1 MLRDPLPRVPPDE
14 DPPDAPGFAGDPGP
28 ELHLVDYLEKLRRHW
43 KLAVLCVLV
52 SVLGATVFY
61 LITPK
66 EYQAKA
72 RIQIERQ
79 AASPLNSGQNAWV
92 ESLWNMEFYPT
103 QYRLLES
110 RGLAERV
117 VVNLGLADDQFFNPG
132 GRSLV
137 APAPGGQASED
148 PEQVDERV
156 LGQMAQRLRTGLEVN
171 PVRDTQLVDVVYKS
185 SSPQFAARVANG
197 FADAFIDWG
206 VSSRQHTV
214 GWASSFLESQIE
226 SLKQE
231 IQEKE
236 AKLRDFSRSSDI
248 VLDRDSNVVLEQLQS
263 FNQDFI
269 AAKARRVEAEARY
282 KELLETPRQEVA
294 DRYSD
299 GTVSELMREHRSL
312 EREYRTKLQTYKPDW
327 PEMVELRAR
336 IEDSEKNLQ
345 KVIGEQVENAKE
357 TAYAEYQTA
366 LRRERALQEELD
378 LQKNQL
384 LDQSSDAVEL
394 TNLQV
399 EIATS
404 RDLMDQLLR
413 QQSETEVAARLQTSR
428 ESNIRVVDRA
438 LVPSSAFRPSLRQN
452 LGMGLGLG
460 LLLGLGAVF
469 LVEYMDRTLKT
480 PEDVER
486 HLRLP
491 NLAVVPDVSSG
502 GGRYGRK
509 AAYGYG
515 RGYGAMR
522 KRRRPGIVRRVAGSG
537 DEATIE
543 GIEKVPH
550 EHPRLS
556 VSEAYRA
563 LRTALLLSSARQL
576 QVVTVTSAG
585 SGEGKTA
592 SSTNLAVVMAQLGRR
607 VLLVDGDLRKPRLH
621 EVFQVSNR
629 KGLVNVLAGG
639 EDPSS
644 ALVQTDVPH
653 LHLIPAGPMPPNPSE
668 LLSSER
674 MEELLHRARSRFD
687 FVIVDTPP
695 VLAVTD
701 ATVIGA
707 QSDGVVLCLRAGKV
721 LRTDA
726 RTCRDRLLM
735 ADVKILGAVLNRH
748 TEGSGGRP
756 YHYYYAAYGDDAS
769 ESGSAA

>member
-1 MLRDPLPRVPPDE
+1 MLDEPLPGALPPEDPLDPRGLSE
-14 DPPDAPGFAGDPGP
+14 TAGS
-28 ELHLVDYLEKLRRHW
+28 ETHLVDYLQQLRRHW
-43 KLAVLCVLV
+43 KLVVLLTVV
-52 SVLGATVFY
+52 SVLGATILYV
-61 LITPK
+61 ITPK
-66 EYQAKA
+66 EYRATA

-79 AASPLNSGQNAWV
+79 TVSPLSSSQNAWI
-92 ESLWNMEFYPT
+92 ENLWNMEFYPT
-103 QYRLLES
+103 QYTLLES

-117 VVNLGLADDQFFNPG
+117 VVDLDLADDPHFNPG
-132 GRSLV
+132 GRALV
-137 APAPGGQASED
+137 APEAEGDSD
-148 PEQVDERV
+148 PEEVDQRV
-156 LGQMAQRLRTGLEVN
+156 LGQMAQRLRSGLQVN
-171 PVRDTQLVDVVYKS
+171 PVRNTQLVDVVYTS

-197 FADAFIDWG
+197 FAEAFIDWG
-206 VSSRQHTV
+206 ISSRQNTV

-236 AKLRDFSRSSDI
+236 ARLRDFSRASDI
-248 VLDRDSNVVLEQLQS
+248 VLDRDSNVVLKQLQS
-263 FNQDFI
+263 FNQDYI
-269 AAKARRVEAEARY
+269 AAKARRIEAEARY
-282 KELLETPRQEVA
+282 RELLETPRQEVA

-299 GTVSELMREHRSL
+299 GTVSELMREQRSL

-336 IEDSEKNLQ
+336 IEEGEENLQ
-345 KVIGEQVENAKE
+345 KVIAEQVDNAKE

-366 LRRERALQEELD
+366 LRREQALQEELD
-378 LQKNQL
+378 VQKGQL

-413 QQSETEVAARLQTSR
+413 QQSETEVAARLQSSR

-438 LVPSSAFRPSLRQN
+438 LVPGSAFRPSLRQN
-452 LGMGLGLG
+452 LGMGLGVG

-469 LVEYMDRTLKT
+469 LIEYMDRSLKT

-486 HLRLP
+486 HLRVP
-491 NLAVVPDVSSG
+491 SLAVIPDVDAR
-502 GGRYGRK
+502 GRPGR
-509 AAYGYG
+509 APAYGYG
-515 RGYGAMR
+515 RAYGAVQ
-522 KRRRPGIVRRVAGSG
+522 KRRRPGIVRRTAKGRGEVSL
-537 DEATIE
+537 D

-550 EHPRLS
+550 DHPRLS

-563 LRTALLLSSARQL
+563 LRTALMLSSAREL

-592 SSTNLAVVMAQLGRR
+592 TSTNLAVVMAQLGRR
-607 VLLVDGDLRKPRLH
+607 VLLMDGDLRKPRLH
-621 EVFQVSNR
+621 QVFQVSNR
-629 KGLVNVLAGG
+629 TGLVNVLAGG
-639 EDPSS
+639 EDP
-644 ALVQTDVPH
+644 ATVLLQTDVPN

-674 MEELLHRARSRFD
+674 MQELLRRARSRFD
-687 FVIVDTPP
+687 LVVIDTPP

-701 ATVIGA
+701 ATVIGST
-707 QSDGVVLCLRAGKV
+707 SDGVVLCLRAGKV
-721 LRTDA
+721 VRHDA
-726 RTCRDRLLM
+726 KTCRDRLLM

-756 YHYYYAAYGDDAS
+756 YHYYYAAYGDEAP

>member
-1 MLRDPLPRVPPDE
+1 MLEDPLPRSRAVE
-14 DPPDAPGFAGDPGP
+14 DPLDDTALGVPGS

-43 KLAVLCVLV
+43 KLVVLLTLVSLLGAAVLYV
-52 SVLGATVFY
+52 
-61 LITPK
+61 ITPK
-66 EYQAKA
+66 EYQARA

-79 AASPLNSGQNAWV
+79 TVSPLSGSQNAWI
-92 ESLWNMEFYPT
+92 ENIWNMEFYPT
-103 QYRLLES
+103 QYTLLES

-117 VVNLGLADDQFFNPG
+117 VVDLNLAEDSFFNPR
-132 GRSLV
+132 GRALV
-137 APAPGGQASED
+137 PPASDGRD
-148 PEQVDERV
+148 PEQVDDRV
-156 LGQMAQRLRTGLEVN
+156 LGQMAQRLRSGLEVN
-171 PVRDTQLVDVVYKS
+171 PVRNTQLVDVVYKS
-185 SSPQFAARVANG
+185 SSPEFAARAANG

-206 VSSRQHTV
+206 ISSRRNTV

-236 AKLRDFSRSSDI
+236 ARLRDFSRASDI
-248 VLDRDSNVVLEQLQS
+248 VLDRESNVVLKQLQS
-263 FNQDFI
+263 FNEDYI
-269 AAKARRVEAEARY
+269 AAKARRIEAEARY
-282 KELLETPRQEVA
+282 RELLETPRPEVA

-299 GTVSELMREHRSL
+299 GTVSELLREQRRL
-312 EREYRTKLQTYKPDW
+312 EREYRTKLQTYKPEW

-336 IEDSEKNLQ
+336 IEEGEKNLQ
-345 KVIGEQVENAKE
+345 KVIADQVETAKD

-366 LRRERALQEELD
+366 LRRERALEEELES
-378 LQKNQL
+378 QRSQI

-413 QQSETEVAARLQTSR
+413 QQSETEVAARLQNSR

-438 LVPSSAFRPSLRQN
+438 LVPGEPFRPSLRQN

-469 LVEYMDRTLKT
+469 LIEYMDRTLKT

-486 HLRLP
+486 HLRVP
-491 NLAVVPDVSSG
+491 NLAVIPDVEA
-502 GGRYGRK
+502 GGRAGRGP
-509 AAYGYG
+509 AYGYG
-515 RGYGAMR
+515 QGYGAV
-522 KRRRPGIVRRVAGSG
+522 KKSRRRSKIVRRVTG
-537 DEATIE
+537 DVEEPAFD

-556 VSEAYRA
+556 VSEAYRS
-563 LRTALLLSSARQL
+563 LRTALLLSSAREL
-576 QVVTVTSAG
+576 QMVTVVSAG

-592 SSTNLAVVMAQLGRR
+592 TSTNLAVVMAQLGRR

-621 EVFQVSNR
+621 QVFQVSNR

-644 ALVQTDVPH
+644 VLLQTAVPQ
-653 LHLIPAGPMPPNPSE
+653 LHLIPAGPTPPNPSE

-674 MEELLHRARSRFD
+674 MQQLLDRARSRFD

-707 QSDGVVLCLRAGKV
+707 MSEGVVLCLRAGKV
-721 LRTDA
+721 VRHDA

-756 YHYYYAAYGDDAS
+756 YHYYYAAYGDEAS

>member
-14 DPPDAPGFAGDPGP
+14 DFPDAPALADGPGS
-28 ELHLVDYLEKLRRHW
+28 ELHLADYLDTLRRHW
-43 KLAVLCVLV
+43 KLVVLSVLV
-52 SVLGATVFY
+52 AVLGATILYV
-61 LITPK
+61 ITPK
-66 EYQAKA
+66 EYQATA

-79 AASPLNSGQNAWV
+79 AVSPLSSRQNAWI
-92 ESLWNMEFYPT
+92 ENLWNMEFYPT

-117 VVNLGLADDQFFNPG
+117 VVNLRLADDPFFNPG
-132 GRSLV
+132 GDALV
-137 APAPGGQASED
+137 APADGEED
-148 PEQVDERV
+148 PEQVDDRV
-156 LGQMAQRLRTGLEVN
+156 LGKMAQRLRSGLEVN
-171 PVRDTQLVDVVYKS
+171 PVRETQLVDVVYKS
-185 SSPQFAARVANG
+185 SSPQFAARAANG
-197 FADAFIDWG
+197 FADAFIEWG
-206 VSSRQHTV
+206 VTSRQHTA

-236 AKLRDFSRSSDI
+236 SQLRDFSRATDI
-248 VLDRDSNVVLEQLQS
+248 VLDQDSNVVLKQLQS
-263 FNQDFI
+263 FNQDYI
-269 AAKARRVEAEARY
+269 AAKAQRIEAEARY

-299 GTVSELMREHRSL
+299 GTVGELMREQRAL
-312 EREYRTKLQTYKPDW
+312 EREYRTKLQTYKPEW

-336 IEDSEKNLQ
+336 IDEGEKNLQ
-345 KVIGEQVENAKE
+345 KVIGEQVEKAKE

-366 LRRERALQEELD
+366 LRRERALEDELD
-378 LQKNQL
+378 LQKTQL
-384 LDQSSDAVEL
+384 LDQNSDAVEL

-404 RDLMDQLLR
+404 RELMDQLLR
-413 QQSETEVAARLQTSR
+413 QQSETEVAARLQSSR

-438 LVPSSAFRPSLRQN
+438 LVPTNPFRPSLKQN
-452 LGMGLGLG
+452 LSMGLGLG
-460 LLLGLGAVF
+460 LLLGLGGVF
-469 LVEYMDRTLKT
+469 LIEYMDRSLKT

-491 NLAVVPDVSSG
+491 SLAVIPDVSSPG
-502 GGRYGRK
+502 TRYGRK
-509 AAYGYG
+509 VAYGYG
-515 RGYGAMR
+515 QGYGAVR
-522 KRRRPGIVRRVAGSG
+522 KRRRPGLVRRVAGGG

-543 GIEKVPH
+543 GIERVPH

-576 QVVTVTSAG
+576 QVVTVTSPG

-592 SSTNLAVVMAQLGRR
+592 TSTNLAVVMAQLGRR
-607 VLLVDGDLRKPRLH
+607 VLLMDGDLRKPRLH

-629 KGLVNVLAGG
+629 KGLVNILAGG

-644 ALVQTDVPH
+644 MLLQTDVPH
-653 LHLIPAGPMPPNPSE
+653 LNLIPAGPMPPNPSE
-668 LLSSER
+668 LLSSDR
-674 MEELLHRARSRFD
+674 MQELLERARSRFD
-687 FVIVDTPP
+687 LVVIDTPP

-721 LRTDA
+721 LRHDA

-735 ADVKILGAVLNRH
+735 AEVKVLGAVLNRH
-748 TEGSGGRP
+748 TEGTGGKP

-769 ESGSAA
+769 ERGSAA